1 VFCPLLTL
9 YIQVTDIFFTEGSV
23 VINVKRLRMCVSLS
37 YAGPCPYN
45 FECMGPYTS
54 VCKCLRSCPSVC
66 ESVGPRPSVYEC
78 FDPCPSVC
86 EIVGPGP
93 SVYECFDP
101 CPSICKY
108 VGPFISVCEYV
119 GPGPSVCECV
129 GPGPSVFEYMVQ
141 VHQYVSLLVPVSPEI
156 RTSEAY

>member
-1 VFCPLLTL
+1 MFCPLLTL

-23 VINVKRLRMCVSLS
+23 VINVKRLRMYVSLS

-66 ESVGPRPSVYEC
+66 EIVGPRPSIYEC

-93 SVYECFDP
+93 SVYECLIP
-101 CPSICKY
+101 
-108 VGPFISVCEYV
+108 
-119 GPGPSVCECV
+119 
-129 GPGPSVFEYMVQ
+129 
-141 VHQYVSLLVPVSPEI
+141 VHPYVSMLVPLYPYVSVWVPVHPSLSI
-156 RTSEAY
+156 WSRSISM